1 MFSIEGLDSTVP
13 MIDELATIA
22 RRDGG
27 EQVVIGMAHRGR
39 LSVLAHNLGRSLESI
54 MAEFEGAKALDA
66 VKRTDALR
74 HGGTGD
80 VKYHHGAEGL
90 FESPEGDVRMRL
102 YPNPSHLEF
111 VDPVVT
117 GGARA
122 AQTEHAGPQIHHDT
136 KVAVPL
142 LLHGDAAFPG
152 QGVVA
157 ETLNLQSLEA
167 TRPAARSTSS
177 RTTRSA
183 SRPIPRTGGR
193 PRMPP
198 TWRRVST
205 SRSST
210 STPTTSRPVSP
221 RSGSRWPT
229 GRSSRA
235 TSSST

>member
-1 MFSIEGLDSTVP
+1 
-13 MIDELATIA
+13 
-22 RRDGG
+22 
-27 EQVVIGMAHRGR
+27 MAHRGR

-54 MAEFEGAKALDA
+54 MAEFEGAKAIDA

-90 FESPEGDVRMRL
+90 FESGEGDIRMRL
-102 YPNPSHLEF
+102 SPNPSHLEF
-111 VDPVVT
+111 VDPVVE

-122 AQTEHAGPQIHHDT
+122 AQTGHSGPRLHHDP

-157 ETLNLQSLEA
+157 ETLNLQSLDGYA
-167 TRPAARSTSS
+167 TGGTIHIITRQPGGLHDRPAGGSLDPLRL
-177 RTTRSA
+177 RHGEGLQ
-183 SRPIPRTGGR
+183 RPDHPRQRRRRRGLHRRR
-193 PRMPP
+193 PAGDGL
-198 TWRRVST
+198 
-205 SRSST
+205 
-210 STPTTSRPVSP
+210 P
-221 RSGSRWPT
+221 R
-229 GRSSRA
+229 RSSRA